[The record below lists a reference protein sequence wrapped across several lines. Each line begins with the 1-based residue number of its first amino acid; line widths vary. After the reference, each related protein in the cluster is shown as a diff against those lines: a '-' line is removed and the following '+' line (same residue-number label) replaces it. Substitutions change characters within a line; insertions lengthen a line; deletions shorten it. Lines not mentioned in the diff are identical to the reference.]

1 MGRERMEQSQGE
13 QEPVCAGVGYGAS
26 ARPELSKL
34 SNVCRPGPVVLPKAD
49 QRVIT

>member
-1 MGRERMEQSQGE
+1 MGKAVGRERMEQGEGE
-13 QEPVCAGVGYGAS
+13 QEPVCTGLGYGAS

-49 QRVIT
+49 Q